1 MYINFT
7 INNTLVFLK
16 KYKIFI
22 IIFFVALCAR
32 VLVFSINFNHT
43 NHDLVGA
50 IHADDGYYEI
60 SQGLINGHGFSGST
74 ATPFIPDPLRPPV
87 WIFIIAFLAKIFGSY
102 WSVLIFELLIGSSIP
117 ILGILIAQKITS
129 KKIVW
134 IGTGI
139 LLSIEPYGV
148 LLSSLL
154 YSETM
159 FTFLFLIF
167 FLFLIHYFENKNLRN
182 LVWMTVFLGLATLV
196 KPTVQYVP
204 ILLVAIIIF
213 EARNCLTK
221 KVIYH
226 VAILL
231 GLFCVII
238 APWIYRNYKEFGV
251 FGMSAQ
257 PAFNLYVYLVPTV
270 LSYDNHTSFK
280 TELDIL
286 LKKDNLNVNSINLSN
301 SHYYKDQAL
310 TVLSNHKIA
319 LIKSVGITI
328 VTFFT
333 HDGMLTVLQNAGIL
347 IPATFNK
354 PALILLLTNP
364 MILFK
369 AIGLYIQGW
378 GALIVLV
385 RCLWILTTILFFVG
399 SVFYLRRGNIRT
411 FVIVALF
418 LVVYFALTTSI
429 NGLGV
434 NARFKVPVNTF
445 IFTFALYGLFSL
457 KKDSMLSLSE
467 KR

>member
-1 MYINFT
+1 MRGW
-7 INNTLVFLK
+7 K

-22 IIFFVALCAR
+22 LIFFIALCAR
-32 VLVFSINFNHT
+32 VFLFSVNLNHT
-43 NHDLVGA
+43 GYDLVGA

-60 SQGLINGHGFSGST
+60 SQGLIQGHGFSGST
-74 ATPFIPDPLRPPV
+74 ALPFKPDSLRPPV

-102 WSVLIFELLIGSSIP
+102 WSVFVLELLIGSSIP
-117 ILGILIAQKITS
+117 ILGMLIARKITS
-129 KKIVW
+129 KKAVW

-139 LLSIEPYGV
+139 LLSVEPYGV

-167 FLFLIHYFENKNLRN
+167 FIFLIRYFENKSLRN

-196 KPTVQYVP
+196 KPTVQYIP
-204 ILLVAIIIF
+204 IILVLVMLF
-213 EARNCLTK
+213 EARNNLTK
-221 KVIYH
+221 QVVGH
-226 VAILL
+226 AIISL
-231 GLFCVII
+231 GLFCLVI
-238 APWIYRNYKEFGV
+238 APWIYRNHREFGV

-280 TELDIL
+280 TEVDIL
-286 LKKDNLNVNSINLSN
+286 LKKDNLDVNSITLSN
-301 SHYYKDQAL
+301 GDYYQAQAL
-310 TVLSNHKIA
+310 AVLKNHKVA
-319 LIKSVGITI
+319 LIKSIGTTL

-333 HDGMLTVLQNAGIL
+333 HDGMLTVFQNAGVV
-347 IPATFNK
+347 IPVTISK
-354 PALILLLTNP
+354 PALVLLLSDPTSFMKTIELYVQGP
-364 MILFK
+364 GSVIL
-369 AIGLYIQGW
+369 
-378 GALIVLV
+378 LV
-385 RCLWILTTILFFVG
+385 RCLWILITVLFFIGV
-399 SVFYLRRGNIRT
+399 VLYLKKEKINTLILM
-411 FVIVALF
+411 ALF

-434 NARFKVPVNTF
+434 NARFRVPVNTF

-457 KKDSMLSLSE
+457 KKDKMLSLPE